1 MSLNIKNPTTH
12 RLVRELA
19 AATGMSQTAA
29 VEDAVRRRLAE
40 VAGESAAGEAEAQRR
55 LERLQR
61 IARAYAADL
70 TDDDR
75 DRIRSADA
83 WLYDESGLPR

>member
-19 AATGMSQTAA
+19 AATGLSQTAA

-40 VAGESAAGEAEAQRR
+40 LSNDTASADTARQRR
-55 LERLQR
+55 LDEARA
-61 IARAYAADL
+61 IARAFQTDL
-70 TDDDR
+70 TTEDAE
-75 DRIRSADA
+75 RIRTADA
-83 WLYDESGLPR
+83 WLYDGDGLPA